1 MLVSQL
7 KSKIHRAMVTRGDIE
22 YEGSIEIPQ
31 DLVEAAGIWPGEKVL
46 VASVTSGNRFET
58 YVLVG
63 PPHTGQII
71 INGGAAHLIKA
82 GERVVI
88 MSFALDDKP
97 ITPKRIV
104 CNEYNEIIA

>member
-1 MLVSQL
+1 M
-7 KSKIHRAMVTRGDIE
+7 
-22 YEGSIEIPQ
+22 
-31 DLVEAAGIWPGEKVL
+31 
-46 VASVTSGNRFET
+46 TSGNRFET

-63 PPHTGQII
+63 PPRTGQII

-104 CNEYNEIIA
+104 CNEVNEIIA